1 MMARVCV
8 RKDLGE
14 SLRAAVGE
22 DAEDA
27 QGRREREAEEVGKFL
42 MEVAR
47 GWRCDE
53 HDALRAVE
61 KFLRDLGKAAR

>member
-27 QGRREREAEEVGKFL
+27 QGRREREAEEVGKFS
-42 MEVAR
+42 
-47 GWRCDE
+47 WRS
-53 HDALRAVE
+53 RADGGATNTT
-61 KFLRDLGKAAR
+61 RCGP